1 MPHASTINDKD
12 IVVLCEQLTFAGFV
26 RLPLR
31 IRNSKRPLRTALF
44 LFAPNTFLISGI
56 SVIGSALRST
66 ISPVL
71 ARAMLL
77 GLVKRVFQLAAVPD
91 RFDLCSRRC

>member
-1 MPHASTINDKD
+1 MPD
-12 IVVLCEQLTFAGFV
+12 LFV
-26 RLPLR
+26 CPYGSVTL
-31 IRNSKRPLRTALF
+31 SALF
-44 LFAPNTFLISGI
+44 GRRFFFFAPDTFLISGI